1 MLRCLPLGVAASLH
15 LMCGCWANLKGRC
28 PLTSLHLPTTR
39 AKTSQI
45 LATFLQ
51 RLHERSL
58 KFLFGRVVSST
69 KNQHRSST
77 EQATKHE
84 HAARTHRTHDITES
98 EHRSSTER
106 RRRNGAHT
114 DTHTHARAHTFTRAL
129 PHTHIHTHT
138 CARAIGPPLRTK
150 AL

>member
-1 MLRCLPLGVAASLH
+1 MLRCLPLRVAASLH

-69 KNQHRSST
+69 KSQHRRST
-77 EQATKHE
+77 EQATKNE

-106 RRRNGAHT
+106 RRSNGARTH
-114 DTHTHARAHTFTRAL
+114 THTHARTY
-129 PHTHIHTHT
+129 THT
-138 CARAIGPPLRTK
+138 PKKHRTHLPPSRKKTSDLRVV
-150 AL
+150 LF

>member
-1 MLRCLPLGVAASLH
+1 MLRCLPLRVAASLH

-106 RRRNGAHT
+106 RRSNGAHT
-114 DTHTHARAHTFTRAL
+114 HTHPEEAPNTPTTL
-129 PHTHIHTHT
+129 PKKTD
-138 CARAIGPPLRTK
+138 LRVV
-150 AL
+150 LF